1 MGKGGRTWDLDNIAG
16 PPINSPWNYPPLE
29 LLVIKLIKSVLY
41 CLSLFELGV
50 LLFIAIKASKEMCF
64 ENKWR
69 VGVFT
74 LEIRKLKKPKQR
86 L

>member
-41 CLSLFELGV
+41 CLSLFELDFSF
-50 LLFIAIKASKEMCF
+50 L
-64 ENKWR
+64 
-69 VGVFT
+69 
-74 LEIRKLKKPKQR
+74 KPKHPQKIEQT
-86 L
+86 